1 MDAAAS
7 AIAQTASRIAGVR
20 RDQSTS
26 SAPSW
31 GQFGGE
37 FTTGD
42 TTATDKTSILSG
54 IPSVVRV
61 QYGPLRETPACRH
74 VGVFRWCVAAL
85 GSGAMVRDEGAGA
98 GVAEGVVVLER
109 DAEVGCDDVE
119 FVRAELWEGLACH
132 ADGALEV
139 EG

>member
-1 MDAAAS
+1 MRCDEIKKTTCAREGSSVSSMPLVNGNFYNCAEGRGVVDVEVDAAAS
-7 AIAQTASRIAGVR
+7 AIAQRPSRIAGVR

-54 IPSVVRV
+54 ISGVVRV

-74 VGVFRWCVAAL
+74 VGVFRWCVACVRL
-85 GSGAMVRDEGAGA
+85 GCNGAR
-98 GVAEGVVVLER
+98 
-109 DAEVGCDDVE
+109 
-119 FVRAELWEGLACH
+119 
-132 ADGALEV
+132 
-139 EG
+139 

>member
-1 MDAAAS
+1 MPLVNGNFYNCAEGRGGVDVEVDAAAS

-61 QYGPLRETPACRH
+61 QYGQLSP
-74 VGVFRWCVAAL
+74 
-85 GSGAMVRDEGAGA
+85 
-98 GVAEGVVVLER
+98 
-109 DAEVGCDDVE
+109 
-119 FVRAELWEGLACH
+119 
-132 ADGALEV
+132 
-139 EG
+139 

>member
-1 MDAAAS
+1 MFTHAHFLIFGLGAEPSRVTVNGNFYNCAEGRGVVDVVEVVEVEVDAAAS
-7 AIAQTASRIAGVR
+7 AIAQTASRIAGAR

-26 SAPSW
+26 SALSW

-54 IPSVVRV
+54 IRSVVRV

-74 VGVFRWCVAAL
+74 VGVFRWCVACVRL
-85 GSGAMVRDEGAGA
+85 GCNGAR
-98 GVAEGVVVLER
+98 
-109 DAEVGCDDVE
+109 
-119 FVRAELWEGLACH
+119 
-132 ADGALEV
+132 
-139 EG
+139 